1 MRRALGPL
9 AAGLAVGVWTAAF
22 RHYGVFDAADEGT
35 LLAQALRVAHGQV
48 PYVDF
53 DTGYGP
59 LYFLLQ
65 GQLVAAAGLG
75 GVRWGLIATHAATG
89 ALLYALARRVVGSAL
104 AAVAVVLEI
113 AFFLPVAPGKG
124 APFNVPYPAWYA
136 GLAGVAMPLL
146 LDASPGRRG
155 AWDACFAGMIA
166 GLVFAMK
173 PNSGGLLVMGAAAA
187 VVLAGGRPGGAGPLG
202 WFTLGLAVLG
212 AGVLAAPAG
221 GGLTYAVLVPPVV
234 ALAALG
240 FVRGAPEG
248 EVLRRLAALGAGFAL
263 VAGMLLAPP
272 FVVLG
277 ARRFSREVLLVGAGV
292 AQVYALPFPWPTAV
306 AVIAGLL
313 AFFLP
318 SRRGITIGVGV
329 LAVVLGFA
337 DGARGAPGLAAAV
350 RCGAE
355 ETALVLVPLVV
366 WGALAALRRPRHE
379 RLVAP
384 AALATTAALQ
394 LYPRVDVIHL
404 MPVAPLLLP
413 LALRLWRA
421 LVARLALRPR
431 AAAAVV
437 VGLPLAVAVG
447 RLAPGAWLAADVAR
461 GRVVAVA
468 LGDERLVISPAGAA
482 SFEAL
487 GETVDAVRRA
497 STPHDPLLG
506 FPACGLV
513 AFFARRLP
521 AGRVDY
527 FFPGRPTR
535 GEAAVRALEL
545 GAERPPLAVTCAA
558 AGTDLAAAWEYY
570 PEMVGLLASRYRVRL
585 ERPPYT
591 LWEADPKHV
600 SGRGRS
606 ESAASV
612 EVGGRRAAAG
622 GPRAADVPERVR

>member
-9 AAGLAVGVWTAAF
+9 VAGLAVGVWTAAF
-22 RHYGVFDAADEGT
+22 RHYGVFDVPDEGT

-65 GQLVAAAGLG
+65 GRLVAAAGLA
-75 GVRWGLIATHAATG
+75 GVRWALVATHAATG
-89 ALLYALARRVVGSAL
+89 ACLYALARRLVGPAL
-104 AAVAVVLEI
+104 AAVAVLLEI
-113 AFFLPVAPGKG
+113 AFFLPVAPAKG

-136 GLAGVAMPLL
+136 GLAAVAMPLL
-146 LDASPGRRG
+146 LDATPGRRR

-212 AGVLAAPAG
+212 AGVLAAPTG
-221 GGLTYAVLVPPVV
+221 GDVTYAALVPPVV
-234 ALAALG
+234 GLAALG

-248 EVLRRLAALGAGFAL
+248 EALRRLAALGAGFVL

-277 ARRFSREVLLVGAGV
+277 AQRFSREVLLIGAGV
-292 AQVYALPFPWPTAV
+292 AQVYAEPFPRPTVVAV
-306 AVIAGLL
+306 AAGLL

-329 LAVVLGFA
+329 LAVVLAFA
-337 DGARGAPGLAAAV
+337 DGARGAASPVVAV
-350 RCGAE
+350 RLGAE

-366 WGALAALRRPRHE
+366 WGALAALRRPHHD

-394 LYPRVDVIHL
+394 LYPRVDLIHL

-421 LVARLALRPR
+421 LAARLALPPR

-437 VGLPLAVAVG
+437 VGLPLAAAAV
-447 RLAPGAWLAADVAR
+447 RLAPGAWLAADIAR
-461 GRVVAVA
+461 GRVAAVVV
-468 LGDERLVISPAGAA
+468 GGERLVVTPAAA
-482 SFEAL
+482 PAFEAL
-487 GETVDAVRRA
+487 AATVDAVRRA
-497 STPHDPLLG
+497 SSPNDPVLG

-513 AFFARRLP
+513 AFFADRVP

-545 GAERPPLAVTCAA
+545 GAEQPPLAVTCAA
-558 AGTDLAAAWEYY
+558 ADTDLARAWEYY
-570 PEMVGLLASRYRVRL
+570 PEMVGLLASRYRVGFA
-585 ERPPYT
+585 RPPYKVWAPTRST
-591 LWEADPKHV
+591 L
-600 SGRGRS
+600 R
-606 ESAASV
+606 
-612 EVGGRRAAAG
+612 VGGNG
-622 GPRAADVPERVR
+622 ES